1 MIELLSYPLI
11 DLDEFDQFLVQLY
24 EKSEKL
30 TWCQEIK
37 VTYDFLFL
45 LELSYLSV

>member
-24 EKSEKL
+24 EKSDLL
-30 TWCQEIK
+30 TLCQEMK

-45 LELSYLSV
+45 LELSYLGV